1 MRAVGSS
8 SGLYPVRRR
17 TLAVN
22 PAAIP
27 AGGPYTLTV
36 QDENSSVHITDVMIG
51 EVWLAARAIQHG
63 AADICGRR
71 RIDPCGRRCQ
81 QPHSFFHRSPPYQA
95 GLHRSPAGILEVWLP
110 VDTGWSVCT
119 EETMLHF
126 SAIGAFF
133 AQLLEQA
140 EQIPVGI
147 ISCNFGGSGIE
158 AWIPREHILTHPALQ
173 KAQEQYNTC
182 LGTLDLKTYER
193 QYAEFQK
200 AMEASA
206 GRGTHSAFLEEY
218 GPSAFARKER
228 SDAGG
233 IRFRPLTGRA
243 AWGALSE
250 CGTKGYSL
258 FHPGYIVVSGG
269 KQCRRLGKL

>member
-1 MRAVGSS
+1 MVRLPPLFSDHMVLQQGKYLPIWGEGS
-8 SGLYPVRRR
+8 GKVCARLGAHQAY
-17 TLAVN
+17 TLCEEGHWRLIL
-22 PAAIP
+22 PPIP

-51 EVWLAARAIQHG
+51 EVWLAAGQSNMEQPTFAVEEGLTRAAEG
-63 AADICGRR
+63 ANSRIRFFTVPRR
-71 RIDPCGRRCQ
+71 TRPDFTG
-81 QPHSFFHRSPPYQA
+81 HRWHFGSVA
-95 GLHRSPAGILEVWLP
+95 A

-173 KAQEQYNTC
+173 KAQEQYNP
-182 LGTLDLKTYER
+182 R
-193 QYAEFQK
+193 N
-200 AMEASA
+200 A
-206 GRGTHSAFLEEY
+206 G
-218 GPSAFARKER
+218 
-228 SDAGG
+228 
-233 IRFRPLTGRA
+233 
-243 AWGALSE
+243 SE
-250 CGTKGYSL
+250 N
-258 FHPGYIVVSGG
+258 V
-269 KQCRRLGKL
+269 